1 MDDSSENEEIVF
13 VPMTTPN
20 AEQEKSI
27 PPNASNDVVLEI
39 SRPSGRHRKTPRLQ
53 CYEQRFGL

>member
-20 AEQEKSI
+20 AEQQDPEAAEVE
-27 PPNASNDVVLEI
+27 ASAPKLENDDLAGLEI
-39 SRPSGRHRKTPRLQ
+39 QKAGPENLKLP
-53 CYEQRFGL
+53 E